1 MIFIVALVI
10 SILLFLIAFLFL
22 LIFGLLKRK
31 RRIFLLAI
39 FSLIIA
45 LLFGILSA
53 YQIASKSYNHVTGWF
68 KARSGSEIYEALFD
82 RPVNSCHKVL
92 DFQDPVIP
100 RIDTELLLHFTTC
113 PEEMKRILH
122 QKEFSFSKISN
133 AQILSASNENDTWF
147 KPELLGDTVLIFEHQ
162 YDNSSNFQR
171 LYSNM
176 DSTEV
181 YLIDVWD

>member
-53 YQIASKSYNHVTGWF
+53 YQIASKSYNQVTGWF
-68 KARSGSEIYEALFD
+68 KARSGADIYEALFD
-82 RPVNSCHKVL
+82 KPANSCIKVL

-100 RIDTELLLHFTTC
+100 RIYTELLLHFTTC

-122 QKEFSFSKISN
+122 QKEFSYSKISN

-147 KPELLGDTVLIFEHQ
+147 KPESLGDTVLVFEHQ
-162 YDNSSNFQR
+162 YDNSSNFQG
-171 LYSNM
+171 LYSNL